1 VPRAFT
7 AGAGEGAD
15 LSTWALRCSDLRHLP
30 RRLRVADLGRSPNA
44 SLQGLLAEPQLG
56 RLARVVDLSPF
67 LPALP
72 VRVFTDRLEHRRV
85 EVMQPLC
92 GRAFATASLA
102 RHYVRGEL
110 LKLGINVSA
119 TAVATV
125 LRVSGLGPAPRRIG
139 PSWSE
144 FLRAQ
149 AQSMLGAGLPSGR
162 GGGLEGN
169 VSARSAAT
177 PEGAPREAEADE
189 VFTNDADMPWPA
201 WPPVSGLP
209 PLSAV
214 AALPY
219 PCDSTAA
226 PRLSSQQW
234 HARDGPR
241 TRRRSHART
250 GRPGCPSRR
259 LRGRRVRAAT
269 TRRFPGPLPDP
280 SRSPRRT
287 TGRPTAP
294 PLGEPSFF
302 TPQASPSGVN
312 LMGRR
317 PTAGPARHGRCL
329 TPDMAPTNC

>member
-149 AQSMLGAGLPSGR
+149 AQSMLGAGLPSER

-189 VFTNDADMPWPA
+189 VFTNDADMP
-201 WPPVSGLP
+201 
-209 PLSAV
+209 
-214 AALPY
+214 
-219 PCDSTAA
+219 C
-226 PRLSSQQW
+226 
-234 HARDGPR
+234 
-241 TRRRSHART
+241 
-250 GRPGCPSRR
+250 
-259 LRGRRVRAAT
+259 GRRVRAAT

-294 PLGEPSFF
+294 PSGEPRFF
-302 TPQASPSGVN
+302 TPQTSPSRVD

-317 PTAGPARHGRCL
+317 PTAGPARHGRWL